1 MTELARY
8 IEGLTISQGAGLAE
22 PFALL
27 PWERRFVRRAFRP
40 GVQTFTAEA
49 MAGASTQ
56 PTKKRR
62 NRR

>member
-49 MAGASTQ
+49 MAGALNSTDQ
-56 PTKKRR
+56 KKEK
-62 NRR
+62 